1 MTLSRKLRAPLTLL
15 ACLLFSHV
23 SAQANNKALFQSAW
37 KNKPVVLKQSLYSI
51 VHGEAVIGVLIASQD
66 KGVYYNAD
74 LLDLSDSDV
83 NRLLAKV
90 NAKTGSPSSQAQLL
104 TYESGT
110 KMIVKDVGIGPGFGG
125 NRNRRVVI
133 SLYDEFAKGGSK
145 FRWADAPT
153 TTLRIEMPAK
163 LSGDFSE
170 REQVEAILL
179 QYLHVNPNGPPNGEE
194 ALIPRRH
201 PRHLLR

>member
-1 MTLSRKLRAPLTLL
+1 MGRWVGV
-15 ACLLFSHV
+15 LFFIAGVSHV
-23 SAQANNKALFQSAW
+23 GAQANNKALFQSAW
-37 KNKPVVLKQSLYSI
+37 ENKPVVLKQSLYSI
-51 VHGEAVIGVLIASQD
+51 VHGKSVIGVLIASQD

-90 NAKTGSPSSQAQLL
+90 NAKTGSPSNSQAQLL

-110 KMIVKDVGIGPGFGG
+110 KMIVKDVSIGPGFGG
-125 NRNRRVVI
+125 NRNKRVVI

-145 FRWADAPT
+145 FHWADAPT

-179 QYLHVNPNGPPNGEE
+179 QYLRVNLNGTPPGGGKVE
-194 ALIPRRH
+194 LVTP
-201 PRHLLR
+201 